1 MGWVY
6 AAAAALIVVAVAL
19 WYSSIQLSVYF
30 SRVESDD
37 RFELSI
43 RALYGLVRRK
53 VNVPVIQFEGLL
65 NGVTIK
71 QKTGGFG
78 ADPDAKERYDF
89 ERIRDMFRDF
99 RILAENADDL
109 QRWTRRLLARIRC
122 TEMRWQT
129 RIGIGDAAATAVVT
143 GILWG
148 LQSSALGFV
157 ARYFDW
163 RAKPELNVQPQY
175 NRVMFNTEL
184 KCIAKIRLGN
194 AIGAA
199 IRLLLGI
206 LKVKGGI
213 RTWQNILFKA
223 S

>member
-6 AAAAALIVVAVAL
+6 AAAAALVAIAVAL
-19 WYSSIQLSVYF
+19 GYSQVQLSVYF

-37 RFELSI
+37 RLELSV
-43 RALYGLVRRK
+43 RALYGLFRRT

-65 NGVTIK
+65 HGVTIK
-71 QKTGGFG
+71 QETGGFG
-78 ADPDAKERYDF
+78 ADREADDRYDL
-89 ERIRDMFRDF
+89 ERIRGMYRDF
-99 RILAENADDL
+99 RLLAEHADDL

-129 RIGIGDAAATAVVT
+129 RIGIGDAAATAFVT

-194 AIGAA
+194 AMGAA

-213 RTWQNILFKA
+213 RTWQSILFKA